1 MCFGSVE
8 CECVWSKRRSME
20 SKRGILGSLGIKS
33 GQSSDFFFESGVMM
47 MRRIGKVEKNSIW
60 RGKDGLLEAREP
72 AGVSFRR
79 PGVGGYRRRR
89 CVQACAGGACL
100 LQPAAS
106 LAVSSMMIW
115 RCETWR

>member
-1 MCFGSVE
+1 
-8 CECVWSKRRSME
+8 ME
-20 SKRGILGSLGIKS
+20 SKRGYLGFVGYQEWAK
-33 GQSSDFFFESGVMM
+33 SDFFFESGVMM
-47 MRRIGKVEKNSIW
+47 MRRKGKVEKNSIW

-72 AGVSFRR
+72 AGFSFRR

-89 CVQACAGGACL
+89 CVQACAGVACL